1 MDLGD
6 RAADT
11 RKRKGAAGIRNQTKT
26 KLELAETEMKPIDGA
41 GTPGYPKPW
50 LSEKILGHRFF
61 RNIVLS

>member
-1 MDLGD
+1 MAGSAVSGSKTVRFPVPGSVLGLP
-6 RAADT
+6 A
-11 RKRKGAAGIRNQTKT
+11 IIV
-26 KLELAETEMKPIDGA
+26 LLDGA